1 VVPRLAILV
10 LLAAIAGVIL
20 IAARD
25 AWHTVRQPFPGF
37 FTEPTSVVSSV
48 NNELAMETADAPHWP
63 ERIVAVDGVP
73 IEDPKSLPRVL
84 ASYQV
89 GDVVELTVEN
99 PYPDT
104 VRTIEVRLRALSNRT
119 VIDFF
124 WLPTLLGGF
133 YLAVGFW
140 ILWTQRRGEAGLVFA
155 AICGGVALGV
165 GLIFDIYT
173 AHRLWWIW
181 VLALP
186 LSGSAL
192 IHLGLIFPRRLKFL
206 ENAPWLIWFVYL
218 PGVILAV
225 AGLVAT
231 MDWAH
236 PIAYFRPWHWGRMWT
251 GIGVLSFLSSMVYH
265 RIFSPSPVAR
275 SRVRIVLV
283 GTVLAFAPYVAWS
296 VASFFG
302 GFDLQ
307 PALIMP
313 WLVLFPLSIAY
324 AIPHYRA
331 LDIDWVLRQSLLY
344 GVLALFLLSALLG
357 IPLVLNALFGLGLS
371 LADPIFLIAYAL
383 LVAMGLYPL
392 YQRLQIVVSR
402 LFGGARVTYEQALS
416 SFGQDVATVSSLDD
430 VIEALRRCLERTID
444 PRRAALYLLEGRLGQ
459 YVPHR
464 IAGDPPEP
472 RFHRDGPLA
481 RWMGETPGTL
491 YLSPDR
497 PLPEEISRDQA
508 AMVDTGMMLF
518 VPVPDQGWL
527 AIGPPPP
534 GRRFRTRDLR
544 FLETLASQAAAA
556 VERVRLVTDLE
567 WRTTELETVLRI
579 AQAVGYSVE
588 LDDLLELIYTQVGRV
603 LDVSNFYVALHDAE
617 RHTLRF
623 AFYVENGERL
633 YPDDEWSD
641 SEGLTGAIVRS
652 GWPVVAEDYLAEC
665 KRRGVKPGGKPGR
678 AWMGVPLIAR
688 DQVLG
693 VMNVSSFDPQVRY
706 TEEQVRIFRA
716 VADQAAMVLDK
727 ARLYQELEDWN
738 RQLAALNDVG
748 SVITSV
754 LDLDEVLQLIMEKA
768 VEITQA
774 EAGSLLLVDE
784 STGELVFQVNLGP
797 GKSELEG
804 VRLPPGTGIVGQ
816 VAEEAAP
823 LIIDDVEEDERW
835 FSGVDEKI
843 GFVTRSILC
852 VPLVARGKVIGVIE
866 LINRSDGRKFSL
878 EDQSVLSAFAVNA
891 AVSIENARLF
901 TTTDQALA
909 ARVEELS
916 MMQRIDRELNASLD
930 YRRVMDI
937 TLDWAVRMTGADAGL
952 LSSVVED
959 EDGRRG
965 LNFLAS
971 EGYPEDLMSV
981 HADEIWPLDR
991 GIVGRTVETGEPT
1004 LVTGVQ
1010 EDPTYYP
1017 AVEGMAAQITAPI
1030 RREDEIIGIIGLES
1044 RRADQFDQEALDFIV
1059 RLADHAAIA
1068 IENARLFEAVQ
1079 AANDAKTEFVSFVSH
1094 ELKQPM
1100 TSIKGYSDLLTKG
1113 TAGELN
1119 EMQESF
1125 LEVIRANVSRMGELV
1140 QGLLDISRIEAGRVR
1155 INTEAVQM
1163 HEAVAEAVR
1172 GVQEQITAKS
1182 QDLTVEVP
1190 EALPT
1195 VAADRT
1201 RLVQILVN
1209 LLSNAC
1215 KYTPEGGSIT
1225 VKAQPAN
1232 GSEDGFVRCSVRDTG
1247 VGISEEDQARLFTK
1261 YFRADDPAVRNEPGT
1276 GLGLVITK
1284 NLIELQGGK
1293 IWMESQAGQGS
1304 EFTFTMP
1311 VADHHPR

>member
-1 VVPRLAILV
+1 
-10 LLAAIAGVIL
+10 
-20 IAARD
+20 
-25 AWHTVRQPFPGF
+25 
-37 FTEPTSVVSSV
+37 
-48 NNELAMETADAPHWP
+48 
-63 ERIVAVDGVP
+63 
-73 IEDPKSLPRVL
+73 
-84 ASYQV
+84 
-89 GDVVELTVEN
+89 
-99 PYPDT
+99 
-104 VRTIEVRLRALSNRT
+104 
-119 VIDFF
+119 
-124 WLPTLLGGF
+124 
-133 YLAVGFW
+133 
-140 ILWTQRRGEAGLVFA
+140 
-155 AICGGVALGV
+155 
-165 GLIFDIYT
+165 
-173 AHRLWWIW
+173 
-181 VLALP
+181 
-186 LSGSAL
+186 
-192 IHLGLIFPRRLKFL
+192 
-206 ENAPWLIWFVYL
+206 
-218 PGVILAV
+218 
-225 AGLVAT
+225 
-231 MDWAH
+231 
-236 PIAYFRPWHWGRMWT
+236 
-251 GIGVLSFLSSMVYH
+251 
-265 RIFSPSPVAR
+265 
-275 SRVRIVLV
+275 
-283 GTVLAFAPYVAWS
+283 
-296 VASFFG
+296 
-302 GFDLQ
+302 
-307 PALIMP
+307 
-313 WLVLFPLSIAY
+313 
-324 AIPHYRA
+324 
-331 LDIDWVLRQSLLY
+331 
-344 GVLALFLLSALLG
+344 
-357 IPLVLNALFGLGLS
+357 
-371 LADPIFLIAYAL
+371 
-383 LVAMGLYPL
+383 
-392 YQRLQIVVSR
+392 
-402 LFGGARVTYEQALS
+402 
-416 SFGQDVATVSSLDD
+416 
-430 VIEALRRCLERTID
+430 
-444 PRRAALYLLEGRLGQ
+444 
-459 YVPHR
+459 
-464 IAGDPPEP
+464 
-472 RFHRDGPLA
+472 
-481 RWMGETPGTL
+481 
-491 YLSPDR
+491 
-497 PLPEEISRDQA
+497 
-508 AMVDTGMMLF
+508 
-518 VPVPDQGWL
+518 
-527 AIGPPPP
+527 
-534 GRRFRTRDLR
+534 
-544 FLETLASQAAAA
+544 
-556 VERVRLVTDLE
+556 
-567 WRTTELETVLRI
+567 LETVLRI

-603 LDVSNFYVALHDAE
+603 LDVSNFYVALHNTE
-617 RHTLRF
+617 RKTLRF

-633 YPDDEWSD
+633 YPDDEWPD
-641 SEGLTGAIVRS
+641 TEGLTGAIVRS
-652 GWPVVAEDYLAEC
+652 GWPVVTDDYLAEC
-665 KRRGVKPGGKPGR
+665 KRRGIKPGGKPGR

-754 LDLDEVLQLIMEKA
+754 LDLDEVLKLIMEKA

-816 VAEEAAP
+816 VAEEATP

-835 FSGVDEKI
+835 FSGVDEQI

-852 VPLVARGKVIGVIE
+852 VPLVARGRVIGVIE

-878 EDQSVLSAFAVNA
+878 EDQNVLSAFAVNA

-901 TTTDQALA
+901 TSTDQALA

-937 TLDWAVRMTGADAGL
+937 TLDWAVRMTGADTGL
-952 LSSVVED
+952 LASVVED

-971 EGYPEDLMSV
+971 EGYPEELMSA
-981 HADEIWPLDR
+981 HAEDVWPLER
-991 GIVGRTVETGEPT
+991 GIVGRTVESGEPT

-1010 EDPTYYP
+1010 DDPSYYP
-1017 AVEGMAAQITAPI
+1017 AIEGMMAQITAPI
-1030 RREDEIIGIIGLES
+1030 RREDEIIGVIGLES
-1044 RRADQFDQEALDFIV
+1044 RRADQFDQEALDFVV

-1125 LEVIRANVSRMGELV
+1125 LEVIRGNVSRMGELV

-1155 INTEAVQM
+1155 INTEAVRM

-1172 GVQEQITAKS
+1172 GVQEQIAAKA
-1182 QDLTVEVP
+1182 QDLIVEVP
-1190 EALPT
+1190 EELPT

-1215 KYTPEGGSIT
+1215 KYTPEGGAIF
-1225 VKAQPAN
+1225 VEAQPAN
-1232 GSEDGFVRCSVRDTG
+1232 GTENGFVRCSVRDTG

-1293 IWMESQAGQGS
+1293 IWMESELGQGS

-1311 VADHHPR
+1311 VADRR

>member
-1 VVPRLAILV
+1 M
-10 LLAAIAGVIL
+10 L

-25 AWHTVRQPFPGF
+25 AWQTVRQPFLGF

-48 NNELAMETADAPHWP
+48 NNELAAEDPDAPRWP
-63 ERIVAVDGVP
+63 ERIVALDGVP
-73 IEDPKSLPRVL
+73 IERPRMLPSLLR
-84 ASYQV
+84 SYQV
-89 GDVVELTVEN
+89 GDLVELTVQD
-99 PYPDT
+99 PYSGAERSVD
-104 VRTIEVRLRALSNRT
+104 VRLRAFPTRA
-119 VIDFF
+119 VIEFF
-124 WLPTLLGGF
+124 WLTALLGGF

-140 ILWTQRRGEAGLVFA
+140 VLWTQRSGEVGLIFA
-155 AICGGVALGV
+155 AVCGGVALVV

-173 AHRLWWIW
+173 AHRLWWVW
-181 VLALP
+181 VLTLP
-186 LSGSAL
+186 LAGSAL
-192 IHLGLIFPRRLKFL
+192 IHLGLIFPRRMKFL
-206 ENAPWLIWFVYL
+206 ERMPWIIWFVYL
-218 PGVILAV
+218 PGLILAV
-225 AGLVAT
+225 VGLVST
-231 MDWAH
+231 MDWSQ
-236 PIAYFRPWHWGRMWT
+236 PVAYFAPWHWGRIWT
-251 GIGVLSFLSSMVYH
+251 GIGVLSFLAGMIYH
-265 RIFSPSPVAR
+265 RVFSPSPVAR
-275 SRVRIVLV
+275 SQVRIVLV
-283 GTVLAFAPYVAWS
+283 GTVLSFSPYVAWS

-307 PALIMP
+307 PTLIMP

-331 LDIDWVLRQSLLY
+331 LDIGWVLRQSLLY
-344 GVLALFLLSALLG
+344 GVLALILLAGLLG
-357 IPLVLNALFGLGLS
+357 VPLVLSRVFGIGVS
-371 LADPIFLIAYAL
+371 FGDPIFLIAYAL
-383 LVAMGLYPL
+383 LVAMGLSPL
-392 YQRLQIVVSR
+392 HKRLQIAVGR
-402 LFGGARVTYEQALS
+402 LFGGARVTYEQAVS

-430 VIEALRRCLERTID
+430 VIEALERCLERTID
-444 PRRAALYLLEGRLGQ
+444 PRRAALYLLEKRLGQ
-459 YVPHR
+459 YIPHR
-464 IAGDPPEP
+464 IAGDCPES
-472 RFHRDGPLA
+472 RFHREGPLA
-481 RWMGETPGTL
+481 RWMNQTPGTL

-497 PLPEEISRDQA
+497 PLPADVSQDRVAID
-508 AMVDTGMMLF
+508 DTGMVLF

-527 AIGPPPP
+527 AMGPPPP

-603 LDVSNFYVALHDAE
+603 LDVSNFYVALHNTE
-617 RHTLRF
+617 RKTLRF

-633 YPDDEWSD
+633 YPDDEWPD
-641 SEGLTGAIVRS
+641 TEGLTGAIVRS
-652 GWPVVAEDYLAEC
+652 GWPVVTDDYLAEC
-665 KRRGVKPGGKPGR
+665 KRRGIKPGGKPGR

-693 VMNVSSFDPQVRY
+693 VMNVSSFDPQIRY

-754 LDLDEVLQLIMEKA
+754 LDLDEVLKLIMEKA

-816 VAEEAAP
+816 VAEEATP

-835 FSGVDEKI
+835 FSGVDEQI

-852 VPLVARGKVIGVIE
+852 VPLVARGRVIGVIE

-878 EDQSVLSAFAVNA
+878 EDQNVLSAFAVNA

-901 TTTDQALA
+901 TSTDQALA

-937 TLDWAVRMTGADAGL
+937 TLDWAVRMTGADTGL
-952 LSSVVED
+952 LASVVED

-971 EGYPEDLMSV
+971 EGYPEELMSA
-981 HADEIWPLDR
+981 HAEDVWPLER
-991 GIVGRTVETGEPT
+991 GIVGRTVESGEPT

-1010 EDPTYYP
+1010 DDPSYYP
-1017 AVEGMAAQITAPI
+1017 AIEGMMAQITAPI
-1030 RREDEIIGIIGLES
+1030 RREDEIIGVIGLES
-1044 RRADQFDQEALDFIV
+1044 RRADQFGQEALDFVV

-1125 LEVIRANVSRMGELV
+1125 LEVIRGNVSRMGELV

-1155 INTEAVQM
+1155 INTEAVRM

-1172 GVQEQITAKS
+1172 GVQEQIAAKA
-1182 QDLTVEVP
+1182 QDLIVEVP
-1190 EALPT
+1190 EELPT

-1215 KYTPEGGSIT
+1215 KYTPEGGAIF
-1225 VKAQPAN
+1225 VEAQPAN
-1232 GSEDGFVRCSVRDTG
+1232 GTENGFVRCSVRDTG

-1293 IWMESQAGQGS
+1293 IWMESELGQGS

-1311 VADHHPR
+1311 VADRR

>member
-1 VVPRLAILV
+1 
-10 LLAAIAGVIL
+10 
-20 IAARD
+20 
-25 AWHTVRQPFPGF
+25 
-37 FTEPTSVVSSV
+37 
-48 NNELAMETADAPHWP
+48 
-63 ERIVAVDGVP
+63 
-73 IEDPKSLPRVL
+73 
-84 ASYQV
+84 
-89 GDVVELTVEN
+89 
-99 PYPDT
+99 
-104 VRTIEVRLRALSNRT
+104 
-119 VIDFF
+119 
-124 WLPTLLGGF
+124 
-133 YLAVGFW
+133 
-140 ILWTQRRGEAGLVFA
+140 
-155 AICGGVALGV
+155 
-165 GLIFDIYT
+165 
-173 AHRLWWIW
+173 
-181 VLALP
+181 
-186 LSGSAL
+186 
-192 IHLGLIFPRRLKFL
+192 
-206 ENAPWLIWFVYL
+206 
-218 PGVILAV
+218 
-225 AGLVAT
+225 
-231 MDWAH
+231 
-236 PIAYFRPWHWGRMWT
+236 
-251 GIGVLSFLSSMVYH
+251 
-265 RIFSPSPVAR
+265 
-275 SRVRIVLV
+275 
-283 GTVLAFAPYVAWS
+283 VLAFAPYVAWS